1 MILTRGVRTGELLL
15 NSNRV
20 SDGEDEK
27 VLETEGGVGNT
38 TM

>member
-15 NSNRV
+15 NSHRV

-27 VLETEGGVGNT
+27 VLEREGAVGHT